1 MTAVAESTGSPST
14 VAMTSRTSPLPGRE
28 SMPRRSTVKVTSWP
42 GRTGASM
49 VEVNSVMRLPRPAE
63 EPAMAACSAAAD
75 SHMPWTMTPGR
86 PASMAA
92 RSSTWI
98 GLRSPETVAN
108 GTRVRGAVT
117 VTVARWLR
125 GVSVTVGSGT
135 VLTCAGVSPLRPR
148 MAKRSDRVAMR
159 LSSPSAPA
167 SASASRISART
178 TTTRP
183 ISVSATSSAWA
194 VTARRVPSASSDGPA
209 ASALSASAAETSLT
223 WCSRWTRASMP
234 STTGT
239 PDSVVASATAAKIA
253 GHAWPTRASGA
264 VRELE
269 PVTAP
274 WSAAAAVV
282 QTDSHSATPSLIS
295 GSVPPAAMA
304 VSARIEEAASSTEMT
319 GTVPAGPETSK
330 RRVSSW
336 SPPEPSRGTVS
347 TATSSPSAARIAP
360 VAGCDAEAES
370 SSSNQDAR
378 APSCRAGLACWR
390 PAQRMTGLARTR
402 ATGDTGSSAA
412 EAEAASSSAAASSKE
427 PRISATGTSAA
438 VMPATAAVPGMMQTP
453 SAS

>member
-1 MTAVAESTGSPST
+1 
-14 VAMTSRTSPLPGRE
+14 
-28 SMPRRSTVKVTSWP
+28 
-42 GRTGASM
+42 
-49 VEVNSVMRLPRPAE
+49 
-63 EPAMAACSAAAD
+63 
-75 SHMPWTMTPGR
+75 
-86 PASMAA
+86 
-92 RSSTWI
+92 
-98 GLRSPETVAN
+98 
-108 GTRVRGAVT
+108 
-117 VTVARWLR
+117 
-125 GVSVTVGSGT
+125 
-135 VLTCAGVSPLRPR
+135 
-148 MAKRSDRVAMR
+148 
-159 LSSPSAPA
+159 
-167 SASASRISART
+167 
-178 TTTRP
+178 
-183 ISVSATSSAWA
+183 
-194 VTARRVPSASSDGPA
+194 
-209 ASALSASAAETSLT
+209 
-223 WCSRWTRASMP
+223 MP

-412 EAEAASSSAAASSKE
+412 GAEAASSSAAASSKE